1 MGSGA
6 QTGAAPLPRPGTQ
19 QGSGQP
25 FSIAEVFQVITLI
38 LVVLVLMLFTDAYR
52 APEPHYR
59 YGFGILGVLLFAL
72 LACLLLGVIHS
83 S

>member
-1 MGSGA
+1 
-6 QTGAAPLPRPGTQ
+6 
-19 QGSGQP
+19 
-25 FSIAEVFQVITLI
+25 VITLI